1 MLTLPSDAWVNADAF
16 TNTHMGLATAQEE
29 VTANGRAGIMKLV
42 ILITDGDATNKDLA
56 LQAATDLKASKVV
69 LFAAAVGNE
78 FVELNIL
85 QKQVTEPYD
94 SHLKKSSSYEDL
106 SQSLDTIINEAC
118 TFVTR
123 ITPGTACFPLGGD
136 VDIVVEG
143 QVRNK
148 HIHSLRGVK
157 TLIGRNRK
165 TGVPAANRSDFLQ
178 IR

>member
-1 MLTLPSDAWVNADAF
+1 VDADKG
-16 TNTHMGLATAQEE
+16 TNTHLGLATAQQE
-29 VTANGRAGIMKLV
+29 VAANGRAGIMKLV
-42 ILITDGDATNKDLA
+42 ILITDGVAADPNLA
-56 LQAATDLKASKVV
+56 LQAATDLKASKVT

-78 FVELNIL
+78 LDLKAL
-85 QKQVTEPYD
+85 QQQVTQPYAYHMTNAL
-94 SHLKKSSSYEDL
+94 SFADL
-106 SQSLDTIINEAC
+106 SQSLGTIILQAC
-118 TFVTR
+118 TFVTK

-148 HIHSLRGVK
+148 HIHSLRGMK